1 MRRMKLK
8 KSAIFV
14 IYGISIVILLSTIYV
29 VEIMFFNGKFKDK
42 DDYDYV
48 SKTVF
53 DNELPVV
60 SLNKTVAKP
69 YIDQSVK
76 IIKNFYDYKE
86 EEATQEKAL
95 LFSENTYLQN
105 SGIVYGGIENFDV
118 VSILDG
124 TVIAVK
130 KENLLGNIIQVRHT
144 DKIISVYQSLSEVS
158 VKENDIIKQGH
169 ILGKSGTSNLDK
181 SLGSHLLFEL
191 IINGQTVNPEN
202 YYDKKVD
209 DL

>member
-1 MRRMKLK
+1 MRRIRLK
-8 KSAIFV
+8 KSAIFA
-14 IYGISIVILLSTIYV
+14 IYGISIVILLSAIYT
-29 VEIMFFNGKFKDK
+29 VEILFFKGDFKDK
-42 DDYDYV
+42 DDFDYV

-53 DNELPVV
+53 DNEVPVV
-60 SLNKTVAKP
+60 SLNKTVIKP
-69 YIDQSVK
+69 YIDQNIKV
-76 IIKNFYDYKE
+76 IKNFYDYKGE
-86 EEATQEKAL
+86 ESVQEKAL
-95 LFSENTYLQN
+95 LLNENTYLQN
-105 SGIVYGGIENFDV
+105 SGIVYGGADKFDV

-130 KENLLGNIIQVRHT
+130 EDKLLGNIIQVRHT
-144 DKIISVYQSLSEVS
+144 DKIISVYQSLGEVS

-169 ILGKSGTSNLDK
+169 VLGKSGTSNLDK

-191 IINGQTVNPEN
+191 IINGQTVNPES

>member
-1 MRRMKLK
+1 MRRMRLK
-8 KSAIFV
+8 KSAIFA

-29 VEIMFFNGKFKDK
+29 VEIMFFKGDFKDK

-60 SLNKTVAKP
+60 SLDKTVAKP
-69 YIDQSVK
+69 YIDQNVK
-76 IIKNFYDYKE
+76 VIKNFYDYKAE
-86 EEATQEKAL
+86 ENIQEKAL
-95 LFSENTYLQN
+95 LFNENTYLQN
-105 SGIVYGGIENFDV
+105 SGIVYGGIDNFDI

-130 KENLLGNIIQVRHT
+130 KESLLGNVVQVRHT
-144 DKIISVYQSLSEVS
+144 DKIISVYQSLGEVS

-191 IINGQTVNPEN
+191 IINGQTVNPES

>member
-8 KSAIFV
+8 KSAIFA
-14 IYGISIVILLSTIYV
+14 IYGVSIVILLSTIYV
-29 VEIMFFNGKFKDK
+29 VEIMFFNGDFKDK

-60 SLNKTVAKP
+60 SLNKTVSKP

-76 IIKNFYDYKE
+76 VIKSFYDYKE

-95 LFSENTYLQN
+95 LFNENTYLQN

-191 IINGQTVNPEN
+191 IINGQTVNPES